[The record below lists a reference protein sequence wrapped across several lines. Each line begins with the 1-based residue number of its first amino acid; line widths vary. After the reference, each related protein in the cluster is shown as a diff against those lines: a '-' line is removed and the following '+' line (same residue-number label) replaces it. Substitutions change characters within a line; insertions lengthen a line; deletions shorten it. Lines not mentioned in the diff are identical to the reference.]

1 MEQFGAD
8 SRCRSLR
15 YKDPEKGV
23 GVSDELEQIVRNY
36 DTPYLLEQFYVRREE
51 YSDQALG
58 IMEKEIARRDI
69 SDEELEPY
77 RAESAE
83 SEPATTEQ
91 EFVKLEDTFSRT
103 DLVLV
108 HAMLRDARIPFYVD
122 NPASTVV
129 PLASGTEQRF
139 TIHVPASE
147 EARARELIEQH
158 FHCEQGEYRLRHTGT
173 RDRLRGFS
181 FNEVGMS
188 EAQLEQEVE
197 VTLSPEEADGIKQLG
212 RRLLGEIEQVEREQ
226 ERVVFHFDN
235 VEGMLERLEPGRA
248 TMSMV
253 DLLTVMEVLQI
264 YCDDA
269 AFPPSLL
276 QVAASLMEV
285 FDTVE

>member
-1 MEQFGAD
+1 
-8 SRCRSLR
+8 
-15 YKDPEKGV
+15 
-23 GVSDELEQIVRNY
+23 
-36 DTPYLLEQFYVRREE
+36 
-51 YSDQALG
+51 
-58 IMEKEIARRDI
+58 
-69 SDEELEPY
+69 
-77 RAESAE
+77 
-83 SEPATTEQ
+83 
-91 EFVKLEDTFSRT
+91 
-103 DLVLV
+103 
-108 HAMLRDARIPFYVD
+108 
-122 NPASTVV
+122 
-129 PLASGTEQRF
+129 
-139 TIHVPASE
+139 
-147 EARARELIEQH
+147 
-158 FHCEQGEYRLRHTGT
+158 
-173 RDRLRGFS
+173 
-181 FNEVGMS
+181 MS